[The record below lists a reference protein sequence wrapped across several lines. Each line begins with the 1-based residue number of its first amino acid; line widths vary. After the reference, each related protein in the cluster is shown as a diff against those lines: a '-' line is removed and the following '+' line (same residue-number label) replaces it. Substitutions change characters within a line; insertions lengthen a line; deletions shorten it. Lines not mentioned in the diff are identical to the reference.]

1 MFYYQ
6 DTRKLSKYGELQR
19 KVVTKI
25 REVTYINDSRNPKVA
40 EPITTQGFEIVEEI
54 VASPDF
60 QCIPQVVGQKTV
72 DKRNPDRVIKRSFTR

>member
-6 DTRKLSKYGELQR
+6 DNGKLSKSGELQR

-25 REVTYINDSRNPKVA
+25 REVTYINDSPNPKVA

-54 VASPDF
+54 VASLEF
-60 QCIPQVVGQKTV
+60 TAIPQVVGQKTV
-72 DKRNPDRVIKRSFTR
+72 DKRNPERVIKRSFTK